1 MKSRPLQFVRQLMI
15 LLLLLSSSPLWAK
28 KFYSDD
34 PLMKEP
40 SPLPVDEVQV
50 LRLSQFYDLFH
61 HTLAT
66 PGELNTEKRKKHQEA
81 VRARAVNTL
90 GEPMDGAWY
99 TRRHYWKP
107 MSIEELVRGPGGSTP
122 PSSDGRW
129 TIASA
134 KTQGITP
141 GFTMVD
147 SANRKYFVKFDPPS
161 YPELATAAE
170 TIVSRIFYALGYH
183 VDDNYLV
190 DFDRKKLI
198 LGEDVQITDR
208 KGRKRRMTQ
217 RDLNEILVMSAE
229 TRDGRY
235 RAIASLQLPGK
246 DIGRFRFYGVRRDD
260 PNDTVPHE
268 HRRELRGYYVFC
280 AWLNHDDSRALN
292 TLDTLVEENG
302 IKYIRHHP
310 QDFGSTL
317 GSGTEH
323 PKSPRAGG
331 DYFFEWG
338 PTLKHIFSLG
348 LSVPY
353 WAHAKYPKYPS
364 VGTFESK
371 VFRPDQWYPE
381 YPNPAF
387 LNRLPDDDFWAAK
400 QVMAFTDEQIRAI
413 VKTGQYSDPEA
424 EKYVADC
431 LIARRDRIGQ
441 VFFSKVL
448 PLDLFAVKDGKL
460 AYVDLAKKHGLGET
474 GPLKVSWSRFDNN
487 DETKTPLPQE
497 TSFSLPREA
506 SDLSDTAY
514 YAADIS
520 KDGDTKRSVTVYLRT
535 RRGQA
540 EVVGIDRSW

>member
-1 MKSRPLQFVRQLMI
+1 MKFRPLQFGQRLVI
-15 LLLLLSSSPLWAK
+15 VVLLLSGSSPLVAK

-34 PLMKEP
+34 PLIKEP
-40 SPLPVDEVQV
+40 TPLHVDDVAV
-50 LRLSQFYDLFH
+50 LRLSQYYDFFH

-66 PGELNTEKRKKHQEA
+66 PGDLNSERREKRQEV
-81 VRARAVNTL
+81 VRAKAVNTI

-99 TRRHYWKP
+99 THRHYWNP
-107 MSIEELVRGPGGSTP
+107 MSTEELVRGPGGAMP
-122 PSSDGRW
+122 PSADGRW
-129 TIASA
+129 TIVSA
-134 KTQGITP
+134 KTQGISP

-147 SANRKYFVKFDPPS
+147 SAKRKYFVKFDPPS

-170 TIVSRIFYALGYH
+170 TIVSRFLYALGYH
-183 VDDNYLV
+183 VDDNYLIH
-190 DFDRKKLI
+190 FDRHKLV

-208 KGRKRRMTQ
+208 RGRKRLMTH
-217 RDLNEILVMSAE
+217 RDLNEILIKAAE
-229 TRDGRY
+229 TRHAEY
-235 RAIASLQLPGK
+235 RAIASLQLGGK

-280 AWLNHDDSRALN
+280 AWLNHDDSRSIN

-302 IKYIRHHP
+302 VKYIQHHP

-331 DYFFEWG
+331 DYLFEWG

-364 VGTFESK
+364 VGTFESE
-371 VFRPDQWYPE
+371 VFRPDHWYPE

-431 LIARRDRIGQ
+431 LIARRDKIGK
-441 VFFSKVL
+441 VFFAKVL
-448 PLDLFAVKDGKL
+448 PLDLFAVKDGQL
-460 AYVDLAKKHGLGET
+460 VFVDLQEKHGIPDT
-474 GPLKVSWSRFDNN
+474 GPLLVTWSHFDNETEKKVPLDGERTFALPN
-487 DETKTPLPQE
+487 DALGPGMR
-497 TSFSLPREA
+497 F
-506 SDLSDTAY
+506 
-514 YAADIS
+514 YAAEIS
-520 KDGDTKRSVTVYLRT
+520 RSGDTKRTITAYVQCRD
-535 RRGQA
+535 GEA
-540 EVVGIDRSW
+540 EIVGIDRFW